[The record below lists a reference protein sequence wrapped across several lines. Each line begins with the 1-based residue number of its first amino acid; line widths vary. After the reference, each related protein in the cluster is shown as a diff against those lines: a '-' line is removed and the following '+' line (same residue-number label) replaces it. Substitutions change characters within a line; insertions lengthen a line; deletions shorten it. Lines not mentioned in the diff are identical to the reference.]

1 MKIANLTTAIMVA
14 AIFGISQA
22 FAAARSTEKTGYTL
36 TSVNRISKIEIRGNV
51 QLYISD
57 GTADQVKVYGKTNTA
72 NASAPDQNGV
82 LHISSFQ
89 AQKLVVWVTASELR
103 TITVYDNAEVRSF
116 GKLSAIDLDVKLY
129 DNASAQLNMEAYQA
143 NITLNDHAKATLSGN
158 VTEVAV
164 KYDRSSFADT
174 ANLTS
179 IHLIKT
185 ENFEGMADN
194 NL

>member
-14 AIFGISQA
+14 AIFGISQPT
-22 FAAARSTEKTGYTL
+22 FAAARSTEKTAATV

-57 GTADQVKVYGKTNTA
+57 GTADQVKVYGKTGAVT
-72 NASAPDQNGV
+72 ASAPDQNGV
-82 LHISSFQ
+82 LRVSSFQ
-89 AQKLVVWVTASELR
+89 EQKLVVWVTASELR
-103 TITVYDNAEVRSF
+103 SIAVYDNAEVRSF
-116 GKLSAIDLDVKLY
+116 GALSVIDLDVKLY

-143 NITLNDHAKATLSGN
+143 NITLNDNAKATISGN
-158 VTEVAV
+158 ISEVALR
-164 KYDRSSFADT
+164 YDRSSFADT

-179 IHLIKT
+179 MHLCKT
-185 ENFEGMADN
+185 ENSEGMA